1 MNLLRSYEFF
11 QPEECRERIHIIG
24 CGAIGSTLAEN
35 LIRLGLT
42 KISIYDFDK
51 VESHN
56 IANQMYRQIDIK
68 KEKVD
73 ALFEMLSDI
82 NPEIK
87 DIENGFKIVRKGYTD
102 QKLSGY
108 VFLCVDSIELRK
120 EICESN
126 KFNTCIKAV
135 FDFRMRLTDAQ
146 HFAAD
151 WRDKKMVANLIKT
164 MQFSHEEA
172 LADTP
177 VSACNSPLSVA
188 PTIRSI
194 VAYGVSNFMNFVK
207 GKSLKTLIVTY
218 PFDYVV
224 DAF

>member
-1 MNLLRSYEFF
+1 
-11 QPEECRERIHIIG
+11 
-24 CGAIGSTLAEN
+24 
-35 LIRLGLT
+35 
-42 KISIYDFDK
+42 
-51 VESHN
+51 
-56 IANQMYRQIDIK
+56 
-68 KEKVD
+68 
-73 ALFEMLSDI
+73 
-82 NPEIK
+82 
-87 DIENGFKIVRKGYTD
+87 
-102 QKLSGY
+102 
-108 VFLCVDSIELRK
+108 
-120 EICESN
+120 
-126 KFNTCIKAV
+126 
-135 FDFRMRLTDAQ
+135 DAQ